1 MSPATG
7 PVRRNSAVPAVWKR
21 KLGPF
26 PLQRVRLE
34 ALDEDADFAA
44 IVDSTFSLFAH
55 DELEKRKGRIDDR
68 GEIRV
73 LVERF
78 EADSLK
84 RERA

>member
-1 MSPATG
+1 LSSYQDVYQERERTTSFRFQTAGTAEFRLTG
-7 PVRRNSAVPAVWKR
+7 PVA
-21 KLGPF
+21 GDI
-26 PLQRVRLE
+26 QQLE
-34 ALDEDADFAA
+34 
-44 IVDSTFSLFAH
+44 IVSS
-55 DELEKRKGRIDDR
+55 RIDDR

>member
-21 KLGPF
+21 KLV
-26 PLQRVRLE
+26 VR
-34 ALDEDADFAA
+34 
-44 IVDSTFSLFAH
+44 
-55 DELEKRKGRIDDR
+55 EKRKGRIDDR